1 VKCTFFIAVLAI
13 LYANAV
19 ITIAITISGAEKE
32 KLVGLNN
39 DIFLR
44 YANHDAYEYPSSEQ
58 Q

>member
-1 VKCTFFIAVLAI
+1 M